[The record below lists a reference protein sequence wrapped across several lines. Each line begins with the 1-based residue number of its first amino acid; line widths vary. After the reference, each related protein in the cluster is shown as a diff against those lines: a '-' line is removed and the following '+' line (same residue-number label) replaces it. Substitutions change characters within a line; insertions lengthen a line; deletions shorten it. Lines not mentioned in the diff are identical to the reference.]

1 MSCANGL
8 CYDLVPLSYHDG
20 FLLELGPSDLMKR
33 FQTPLKSLFP
43 ALNRGK
49 SGKRGFSIVTV
60 LLSLTLLA
68 TILAGFAGVVQNR
81 TLRIAR
87 EVQSARAER
96 AAEAGVAIAVARLAG
111 HVALDEEIA
120 ARSPV
125 NGTPFTCRLDG
136 ETVLVIAMQ
145 DVAGRVDLNTAPDTL
160 LEALL
165 GGQTDEE
172 NAAEIVSSILA
183 RRRTSGFRLVEEL
196 AQLPGVST
204 ALYGTL
210 SPDITVNSHL
220 SALNR
225 GSVRPALRTR
235 ISQAGLVA
243 GTVYSADATRRLFEI
258 SVLVRSAPDRGY
270 LVETTARI
278 RPGSNPLHDILKWNG
293 RIVRNATTP
302 SAYADSMNSPAEQ
315 ESPSCTNS

>member
-1 MSCANGL
+1 M
-8 CYDLVPLSYHDG
+8 
-20 FLLELGPSDLMKR
+20 LELGPPDLMKR
-33 FQTPLKSLFP
+33 FQTLLKSLFP
-43 ALNRGK
+43 AVSRGK

-87 EVQSARAER
+87 EVQGARAER

-111 HVALDEEIA
+111 HVAMDAEIA

-125 NGTPFTCRLDG
+125 NGTPFTCSLDG

-145 DVAGRVDLNTAPDTL
+145 DVAGRIDLNTAPDAL

-165 GGQTDEE
+165 ADQTGEE
-172 NAAEIVSSILA
+172 NAAKIVSSILA
-183 RRRTSGFRLVEEL
+183 RRRTNAFRLVEEL

-204 ALYGTL
+204 ALYDAL
-210 SPDITVNSHL
+210 RPDITVNSRL
-220 SALNR
+220 STLHK
-225 GSVRPALRTR
+225 GSARPALRTR
-235 ISQAGLVA
+235 ISQAGLA
-243 GTVYSADATRRLFEI
+243 EGTVYSADATRRLFEI
-258 SVLVRSAPDRGY
+258 SVLVRSAPGRGY
-270 LVETTARI
+270 LVETTARM
-278 RPGSNPLHDILKWNG
+278 RPGSNPPHDIQKWNG
-293 RIVRNATTP
+293 HLVRNATTP
-302 SAYADSMNSPAEQ
+302 RTYADWMNVLAEQ